1 MGPYLSTLNYWR
13 YWILGRGSHHCLQ
26 LIPREEP
33 TRLQWT
39 ALITPRV
46 TESHRKTRL
55 WGGHVRWGWWWW
67 WKGIGKGGRCG
78 DKSNQTAL
86 YINKYI
92 KLSRN

>member
-13 YWILGRGSHHCLQ
+13 YWILGRGSHCFQ

-55 WGGHVRWGWWWW
+55 WGGDVYDG
-67 WKGIGKGGRCG
+67 GGGGGGRELGKVGGVVIRVTRLHCI
-78 DKSNQTAL
+78 L
-86 YINKYI
+86 INT
-92 KLSRN
+92 